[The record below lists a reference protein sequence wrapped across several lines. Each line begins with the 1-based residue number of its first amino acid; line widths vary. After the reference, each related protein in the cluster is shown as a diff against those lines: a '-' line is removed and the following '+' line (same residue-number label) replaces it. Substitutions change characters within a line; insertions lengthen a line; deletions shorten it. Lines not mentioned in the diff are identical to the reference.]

1 MLNSTFHSFL
11 LHSITVCSSHD
22 FTCRDGTCV
31 KLDHVC
37 DGIMDCNDKSDELG
51 CQLVKFNPSYMRNLP
66 PTPYKAKS
74 RAEKIPIWIDM
85 NVLSV
90 LELNEINSMMKL
102 QLELQANWIDTR
114 LEFKHL
120 KSGQY
125 ANRLSSEEKEK
136 LWLPPLR
143 FANNKKKRKAMF
155 EEDSIGRIFL
165 SQNASFH
172 LHALYQTK
180 IYSGKDG

>member
-1 MLNSTFHSFL
+1 MA
-11 LHSITVCSSHD
+11 VCSSND

-31 KLDHVC
+31 KLDYVC
-37 DGIMDCNDKSDELG
+37 DGMMDCNDNSDELD
-51 CQLVKFNPSYMRNLP
+51 CQLVKFNPSYMKYLP
-66 PTPYKAKS
+66 PTPFKAKS
-74 RAEKIPIWIDM
+74 KEEKTPMWIEM
-85 NVLSV
+85 IVLSV
-90 LELNEINSMMKL
+90 LELNEINAIMKL

-125 ANRLSSEEKEK
+125 ANRLSREEKEK

-155 EEDSIGRIFL
+155 KDDSIGRIFL

-172 LHALYQTK
+172 LHPLFQTK

>member
-1 MLNSTFHSFL
+1 M
-11 LHSITVCSSHD
+11 CSSND

-31 KLDHVC
+31 KLDYVC

-51 CQLVKFNPSYMRNLP
+51 CQLVKFDPTYMKNLP
-66 PTPYKAKS
+66 PTPFKTKS
-74 RAEKIPIWIDM
+74 KEEKTPVWIEM
-85 NVLSV
+85 IVLSV

-125 ANRLSSEEKEK
+125 ANRLSHEEKEK

-143 FANNKKKRKAMF
+143 FANNKKKKKAMF
-155 EEDSIGRIFL
+155 KDDSIAEILL
-165 SQNASFH
+165 SENASFH
-172 LHALYQTK
+172 LHPLFNK
-180 IYSGKDG
+180 RIFNGKHG